1 MRLVYEVIWN
11 DGKFWATFEILKERK
26 NASELKN
33 GRQQIKIEGTLF
45 DNCLVF
51 WRDDWKMR
59 SQQNETYQCFSLR
72 CVSILYAPT
81 RWLANCIVVLSAIYA
96 AFSHSRIISAQSND
110 YKYTTIVIFDAIF
123 FPFASQIACQ
133 NFPIT
138 HIRYV
143 PSNIHIPTRISELSS
158 AFDLCYELRLLP
170 FSNHKLESWLSW
182 P

>member
-11 DGKFWATFEILKERK
+11 DGKFWATFEISKERK

-81 RWLANCIVVLSAIYA
+81 RWLANCIVVCYLRCV
-96 AFSHSRIISAQSND
+96 FSFPHYLCPIQWLQIHNNCNIWCD
-110 YKYTTIVIFDAIF
+110 F
-123 FPFASQIACQ
+123 FPICQ
-133 NFPIT
+133 PNRMPK
-138 HIRYV
+138 
-143 PSNIHIPTRISELSS
+143 
-158 AFDLCYELRLLP
+158 
-170 FSNHKLESWLSW
+170 FSNHAHPIRALKYSHSH
-182 P
+182 PHFRIV